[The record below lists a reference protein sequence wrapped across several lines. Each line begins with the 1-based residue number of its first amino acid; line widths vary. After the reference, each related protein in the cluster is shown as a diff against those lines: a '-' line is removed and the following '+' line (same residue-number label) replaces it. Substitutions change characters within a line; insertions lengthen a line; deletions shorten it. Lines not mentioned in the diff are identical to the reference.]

1 MRHEFDIVSGSCFLI
16 QRNALIH
23 CAYVLIILVTSVM
36 SVIPDIS
43 DMSYFV
49 ERIIKECSDF
59 LRIVCI
65 RGGDMLCLIHRI

>member
-1 MRHEFDIVSGSCFLI
+1 
-16 QRNALIH
+16 
-23 CAYVLIILVTSVM
+23 M

-49 ERIIKECSDF
+49 GRIIKECSDF